1 MDLLEWWNAPF
12 ALVFAFAVLWS
23 IGSQFFEGDHGDGD
37 ADSEHDFGVEHHTA
51 EVDVQHGPALFTQAL
66 YAVGFGRVPLSVFI
80 GVFLFS
86 WSLLGWASNIVWS
99 VYIWDQPEVFFWFSL
114 GLACV
119 GGLVSTNFSTRF
131 LSKFLPQS
139 EYFTLSTADLVGK
152 LGTTRYKIT
161 RDTGSVDVRDE
172 SGSLITVMCIV
183 DDDTSPIEGGVEVV
197 LWKYEPD
204 RNVFYVTPYNEVNEL
219 VSV

>member
-23 IGSQFFEGDHGDGD
+23 IGSQFFGGDHGDGD

-119 GGLVSTNFSTRF
+119 GGLVSAQLPILFIMVYVLRGRNHAQCRKVLGQTR
-131 LSKFLPQS
+131 KF
-139 EYFTLSTADLVGK
+139 FHTLFIEIL
-152 LGTTRYKIT
+152 
-161 RDTGSVDVRDE
+161 
-172 SGSLITVMCIV
+172 
-183 DDDTSPIEGGVEVV
+183 TSIGVFHSQHCRSCGQT
-197 LWKYEPD
+197 W
-204 RNVFYVTPYNEVNEL
+204 YNTL
-219 VSV
+219 QDYS